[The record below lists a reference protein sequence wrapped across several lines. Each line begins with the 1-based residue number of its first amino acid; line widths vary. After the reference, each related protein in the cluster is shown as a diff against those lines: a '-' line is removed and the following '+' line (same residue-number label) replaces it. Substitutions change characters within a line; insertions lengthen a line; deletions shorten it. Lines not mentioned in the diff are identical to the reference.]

1 MLRESIMKI
10 LFNNIG
16 KTTNYIQNIELLY
29 SDYNL
34 FRQKH
39 FSNRCL
45 SILKEIY
52 PSSKLFL
59 THSATGGL
67 EMIALLMN
75 IQPGDEI
82 IMPSFTFVSTA
93 NAFVSHGA
101 TPVFVDIDRSNLNLD
116 LDLVEQ
122 AITSKTKAIVAV
134 HYAGHACDLNRLKRI
149 CEKHKL
155 FLIED
160 AAMAFGNQFEGQ
172 PLGTIGDFGVISFDI
187 TKQIS
192 AVQGGLLLVN
202 NSVFH
207 KRAGHLYHIGT
218 NREDFMEGNTPYYEW
233 VDVGSKFQMNEMN
246 AVALY
251 DQLIRYEEILSY
263 RNKISKL
270 YYSKLV
276 ELEKTGSIKLMP
288 IEQLETNYHEF
299 YILLKS
305 KRERET
311 LSNHLM
317 QQGIETMFHYIPLH
331 NSTMGRKFGSR
342 NIENAVHISDC
353 LLRLPLHS
361 ELNEE
366 AIERIVHSTLTYYH
380 AK

>member
-1 MLRESIMKI
+1 MKI

-45 SILKEIY
+45 SILNEIY
-52 PSSKLFL
+52 PKSKLFL

-67 EMIALLMN
+67 EMIALLLN
-75 IQPGDEI
+75 IQQGDEI

-101 TPVFVDIDRSNLNLD
+101 TPVFVDIDSTNLNLD
-116 LDLVEQ
+116 LNLVEQ
-122 AITSKTKAIVAV
+122 AITPRTKAIVAV
-134 HYAGHACDLNRLKRI
+134 HYAGHACDLNRLKQI

-160 AAMAFGNQFEGQ
+160 AAMAFGNTFEGQ
-172 PLGTIGDFGVISFDI
+172 ALGTIGDFGVISFDI

-202 NSVFH
+202 NQVFH
-207 KRAGHLYHIGT
+207 QRAGHLYHIGT
-218 NREDFMEGNTPYYEW
+218 NREDFMEGNAPYYEW

-251 DQLIRYEEILSY
+251 DQLTRYEEILSY

-270 YYSKLV
+270 YHTELV
-276 ELEKTGSIKLMP
+276 GLEESGFIKLLP
-288 IEQLETNYHEF
+288 IEQLDQNFHEF
-299 YILLKS
+299 YLILNNKDQRISLS
-305 KRERET
+305 KYLTE
-311 LSNHLM
+311 N
-317 QQGIETMFHYIPLH
+317 GIEALFHYIPLH
-331 NSTMGRKFGSR
+331 NTTKGRDYSSSDL
-342 NIENAVHISDC
+342 NITNRIGDC
-353 LLRLPLHS
+353 ILRLPLHIKITLDEVNYICKS
-361 ELNEE
+361 IKDYFN
-366 AIERIVHSTLTYYH
+366 AI
-380 AK
+380 

>member
-1 MLRESIMKI
+1 MKI

-331 NSTMGRKFGSR
+331 NSTMGRKFGSAK
-342 NIENAVHISDC
+342 NENAVHISDC
-353 LLRLPLHS
+353 LLRLPLHTK
-361 ELNEE
+361 LKEE
-366 AIERIVHSTLTYYH
+366 SIDRIVHSILTYYH